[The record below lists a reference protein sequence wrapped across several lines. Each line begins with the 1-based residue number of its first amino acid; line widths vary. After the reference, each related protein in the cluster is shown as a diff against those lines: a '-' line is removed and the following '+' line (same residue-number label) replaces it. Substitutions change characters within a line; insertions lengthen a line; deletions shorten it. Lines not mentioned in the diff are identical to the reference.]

1 MQAIKLIGVL
11 IIIVGFALKKD
22 TLATVVVAGIATG
35 LAARM
40 GLMDI
45 LSTLGSA
52 FLSQRLATLFI
63 LTLPAVGL
71 CERYGLRDKATDFI
85 SRLKS
90 ATTGRV
96 LSFYLLARSLA
107 SAASL
112 RVSGHPQFVRP
123 LVAPMALGAASAR
136 FGRVPERAEDEIKA
150 HCAAA
155 DNYGNFFAQNCFIGA
170 SGTMLVATTLSELG
184 YAADPLHIAAASVP
198 VAVAAVLLGSASNLL
213 FDRRLGRLCTG
224 GRK

>member
-22 TLATVVVAGIATG
+22 TLATVVAAGIATG

-40 GLMDI
+40 DLADI
-45 LSTLGSA
+45 LSTLGAA
-52 FLSQRLATLFI
+52 FLSQRLATLFV

-71 CERYGLRDKATDFI
+71 CERCGLRDKATDFI
-85 SRLKS
+85 GRLKN

-96 LSFYLLARSLA
+96 LSFYLLVRSLA

-112 RVSGHPQFVRP
+112 RVGGHPQFVRP
-123 LVAPMALGAASAR
+123 LVAPMALGAARAQYGRLSA
-136 FGRVPERAEDEIKA
+136 RAEDEIKA
-150 HCAAA
+150 HCAAS

-170 SGTMLVATTLSELG
+170 SGTMLIATTLSELG

-198 VAVAAVLLGSASNLL
+198 IAAASLLIGSASNLL
-213 FDRRLGRLCTG
+213 FDRRLARLCIED
-224 GRK
+224 RS

>member
-63 LTLPAVGL
+63 LTLPSVGL

-123 LVAPMALGAASAR
+123 LVAPMALGAAKAR

-170 SGTMLVATTLSELG
+170 SGTMLIATTLSELG
-184 YAADPLHIAAASVP
+184 YAADPLYIAAASVP

-224 GRK
+224 GRQ

>member
-22 TLATVVVAGIATG
+22 TLATVVAAGIATG

-40 GLMDI
+40 DLADI
-45 LSTLGSA
+45 LSTLGAA
-52 FLSQRLATLFI
+52 FLSQRLATLFV

-71 CERYGLRDKATDFI
+71 CERCGLRDKATDFI
-85 SRLKS
+85 GRLKN

-96 LSFYLLARSLA
+96 LSFYLLVRSLA

-112 RVSGHPQFVRP
+112 RVGGHPQFVRP
-123 LVAPMALGAASAR
+123 LVAPMALGAARARYGRLSA
-136 FGRVPERAEDEIKA
+136 RAEDEIKA
-150 HCAAA
+150 HCAAS

-170 SGTMLVATTLSELG
+170 SGTMLIATTLSELG

-198 VAVAAVLLGSASNLL
+198 IAAASLLIGSASNLL
-213 FDRRLGRLCTG
+213 FDRRLARLCMED
-224 GRK
+224 RS

>member
-11 IIIVGFALKKD
+11 VIIIGFALKKD

-40 GLMDI
+40 APMDI
-45 LSTLGSA
+45 LSTFGSA

-71 CERYGLRDKATDFI
+71 CERCGLRDKATDFI
-85 SRLKS
+85 ARLKN

-96 LSFYLLARSLA
+96 LSFYLLVRSLA

-123 LVAPMALGAASAR
+123 LVAPMALGAARAR
-136 FGRVPERAEDEIKA
+136 YGRLPARAEDEIKSR
-150 HCAAA
+150 CAAA
-155 DNYGNFFAQNCFIGA
+155 DNYGNFFAQNCFMGA
-170 SGTMLVATTLSELG
+170 SGTMLITTTLSELG
-184 YAADPLHIAAASVP
+184 YIVDPLKVAAASVP
-198 VAVAAVLLGSASNLL
+198 IAIAAVLLGSLSYLA
-213 FDRRLGRLCTG
+213 FDRRVRELCSG
-224 GRK
+224 DAQ